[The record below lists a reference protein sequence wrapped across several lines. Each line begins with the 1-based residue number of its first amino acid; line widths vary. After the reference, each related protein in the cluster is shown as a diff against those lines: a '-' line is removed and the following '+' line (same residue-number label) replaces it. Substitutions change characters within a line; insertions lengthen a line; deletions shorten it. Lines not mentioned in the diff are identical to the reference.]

1 MRRVKRSFGKRG
13 LSVLL
18 ALSVLW
24 AVCAVAFAEDDEAV
38 KRTCEQ
44 ALVRCLG
51 DSVWSAFFS
60 NLITTV
66 LVLEICLV
74 GYEFC
79 ERYIAPLIK

>member
-18 ALSVLW
+18 AFGILW

-38 KRTCEQ
+38 MRTCEQ
-44 ALVRCLG
+44 ALARCLG
-51 DSVWSAFFS
+51 DAVWSAFFS
-60 NLITTV
+60 NLITTA
-66 LVLEICLV
+66 LVFEICLV
-74 GYEFC
+74 GYMFC